1 MNVGVFRLRRKARE
15 FAHLAS
21 KWKFLLEQ
29 FSIALLIYDLKRRSK
44 TVSLLSDG
52 RMRPADARDGR
63 GLRVR
68 GGAMALPDIGV
79 DDRIHSACA
88 NPALWSPSNFNVS
101 LVYAATTPSKG
112 LLACGYTPASFHVR
126 FSGDTF
132 SCIRLR
138 SSTFYLRFRNL

>member
-29 FSIALLIYDLKRRSK
+29 FSIALLIFKLIYDLKRRSK

-68 GGAMALPDIGV
+68 GGAMGGAMALPDIGV

-112 LLACGYTPASFHVR
+112 LLACGYTPV
-126 FSGDTF
+126 
-132 SCIRLR
+132 
-138 SSTFYLRFRNL
+138 

>member
-1 MNVGVFRLRRKARE
+1 MIVQLQEVHECWSLSFEEESTRVCAPRFEVEIFART
-15 FAHLAS
+15 
-21 KWKFLLEQ
+21 
-29 FSIALLIYDLKRRSK
+29 IALLIYDLKRRSK

-68 GGAMALPDIGV
+68 GGAAMGGAMALPDIGV

-112 LLACGYTPASFHVR
+112 LLACGYTPA
-126 FSGDTF
+126 
-132 SCIRLR
+132 
-138 SSTFYLRFRNL
+138 

>member
-1 MNVGVFRLRRKARE
+1 MNVGVFEEVKARE

-68 GGAMALPDIGV
+68 GGAIDGRR
-79 DDRIHSACA
+79 DG
-88 NPALWSPSNFNVS
+88 PA
-101 LVYAATTPSKG
+101 
-112 LLACGYTPASFHVR
+112 GYR
-126 FSGDTF
+126 
-132 SCIRLR
+132 CR
-138 SSTFYLRFRNL
+138 

>member
-52 RMRPADARDGR
+52 RMRDRPTRVMVVVSACGAAPWAARWPCR
-63 GLRVR
+63 ISVS
-68 GGAMALPDIGV
+68 MI
-79 DDRIHSACA
+79 DDRI
-88 NPALWSPSNFNVS
+88 PALWSPSNFNVS

-112 LLACGYTPASFHVR
+112 LLACGYTPV
-126 FSGDTF
+126 
-132 SCIRLR
+132 
-138 SSTFYLRFRNL
+138 

>member
-1 MNVGVFRLRRKARE
+1 
-15 FAHLAS
+15 
-21 KWKFLLEQ
+21 
-29 FSIALLIYDLKRRSK
+29 
-44 TVSLLSDG
+44 
-52 RMRPADARDGR
+52 MRPADARDGR

-112 LLACGYTPASFHVR
+112 LLACGYTPASFGLVEILSLVLGFGR
-126 FSGDTF
+126 V
-132 SCIRLR
+132 L
-138 SSTFYLRFRNL
+138 ST

>member
-29 FSIALLIYDLKRRSK
+29 FSIALLIYENLKRRSK

-68 GGAMALPDIGV
+68 GGAMGGAMALPDIGV

-112 LLACGYTPASFHVR
+112 LLACGYTP
-126 FSGDTF
+126 G
-132 SCIRLR
+132 
-138 SSTFYLRFRNL
+138 

>member
-1 MNVGVFRLRRKARE
+1 MNVGVFEEVKARE

-132 SCIRLR
+132 SCIPGFGRVL
-138 SSTFYLRFRNL
+138 ST

>member
-68 GGAMALPDIGV
+68 GGAMGGAMALPDIGV

-88 NPALWSPSNFNVS
+88 NPALCLWSPSNFNVS

-112 LLACGYTPASFHVR
+112 LLACGYTPV
-126 FSGDTF
+126 
-132 SCIRLR
+132 
-138 SSTFYLRFRNL
+138 